1 MNRRKSLALSC
12 ITLSLALTL
21 VGCKPDSA
29 DTTDTANA
37 EAAPVEE
44 TAPAVD
50 PAATAGPIDTK
61 AVEPPTPVPGTDAA
75 IVEDR
80 SSPVDAAPSFDA
92 KAFAGRYAAGDT
104 ALEVTA
110 DGMFSLSTGGTM
122 VDGTWTLQPGG
133 KKITLDPNS
142 KGEQDRILDVVSADS
157 IKLAGVALKRVADQR

>member
-1 MNRRKSLALSC
+1 MNRRKSIALSC
-12 ITLSLALTL
+12 LTLSLALTV

-29 DTTDTANA
+29 ETTETATA
-37 EAAPVEE
+37 ETAPVEAAPAAE
-44 TAPAVD
+44 
-50 PAATAGPIDTK
+50 PAATAGPLDTK

-110 DGMFSLSTGGTM
+110 DGMFALTTGGAM
-122 VDGTWTLQPGG
+122 VDGTWTLLPGG

-142 KGEQDRILDVVSADS
+142 KGEQDRVLDVVSGDS
-157 IKLAGVALKRVADQR
+157 IKLAGVTLKRVADQR